1 MDPQYAPLMVV
12 IFLSFAYT
20 CIPQKSPIPPPTSEQ
35 SSGMNIDERVLQ
47 IRDGCENSSAEGRL
61 SERGGHTLL
70 QEMGA

>member
-1 MDPQYAPLMVV
+1 
-12 IFLSFAYT
+12 
-20 CIPQKSPIPPPTSEQ
+20 
-35 SSGMNIDERVLQ
+35 MNIDERVLQ